1 MTHYN
6 VDAPACEA
14 VFVKTEGEKAEAA
27 ATHSS
32 ISTDIDTLGSLCL
45 GEASILASALNAVYN
60 RVLSPGMTGA
70 ELQVTNATAGGRAA
84 VAAIQAADYEMAD
97 RTERE
102 AHAVDEF
109 RVTDGKNV

>member
-6 VDAPACEA
+6 VDAPACES

-32 ISTDIDTLGSLCL
+32 ISTDIIDTLGALCL

-70 ELQVTNATAGGRAA
+70 ELQVTNATAGGAGSRCSHPGRRLR
-84 VAAIQAADYEMAD
+84 DGGPD
-97 RTERE
+97 RTGSPCSR
-102 AHAVDEF
+102 
-109 RVTDGKNV
+109 